1 MRFLRLYFLGLNQ
14 LVFDA
19 ANKKA
24 CKLMQ
29 KTCLKVAKIKD
40 VGAYFAVNDAS
51 KDPSIWS
58 NDIVVSHKGYMLG
71 YNDLKDPS
79 ESALF
84 RLLAKLGDNYIK
96 MQIIRIDFKEKN
108 ETYSL

>member
-1 MRFLRLYFLGLNQ
+1 
-14 LVFDA
+14 
-19 ANKKA
+19 
-24 CKLMQ
+24 MQ
-29 KTCLKVAKIKD
+29 KTWLKVAKIKD

-51 KDPSIWS
+51 KDLSIWS
-58 NDIVVSHKGYMLG
+58 NDIVVSHKGYILG

-96 MQIIRIDFKEKN
+96 MQIVRIDFKEKI
-108 ETYSL
+108 